1 MVKLTPEMKEA
12 LRVPGKGGSLIY
24 LATASLN
31 GKPNIAAMRY
41 VDTCGDDKILI
52 SDMFLLKT
60 KMNLKENP
68 EAVIAI
74 CYPLEA
80 GGGRWWAFK
89 GKAIDIEY
97 GFAPDFDWYGVTAQ
111 EILDGWGDW
120 HTKEPPEE
128 VPPDIVYPVPAQRG
142 VVVLHVEEVYSLK
155 AGETGRKIM

>member
-1 MVKLTPEMKEA
+1 V
-12 LRVPGKGGSLIY
+12 Y
-24 LATASLN
+24 LATSSLA

-41 VDTCGDDKILI
+41 VDVWGDDKILI

-74 CYPLEA
+74 CHPMEA

-89 GKAIDIEY
+89 GKAVDIEY
-97 GFAPDFDWYGVTAQ
+97 GFPAAFDWYGVTAKQ
-111 EILDGWGDW
+111 ILDGWGDW
-120 HTKEPPEE
+120 HTKEPSEE

-142 VVVLHVEEVYSLK
+142 VVVLHVEEIYSLGLGQT
-155 AGETGRKIM
+155 GEVIN

>member
-1 MVKLTPEMKEA
+1 MVKFTEEMKQG
-12 LRVPGKGGSLIY
+12 LRVPGKGGSLVY
-24 LATASLN
+24 LATSNLE

-68 EAVIAI
+68 ECSIAI
-74 CYPLEA
+74 GHPLDM
-80 GGGRWWAFK
+80 GRDWVFQ

-97 GFAPDFDWYGVTAQ
+97 GFPPDFDWYGVTAK

-120 HTKEPPEE
+120 HHKEPPEE
-128 VPPDIVYPVPAQRG
+128 VPPDIVYPKPAQRG
-142 VVVLHVEEVYSLK
+142 VVVLHVEKIYSTKNGEV
-155 AGETGRKIM
+155 GQVIQ